1 MIQGHIVPAQE
12 KLMRVHIVLRV
23 RRQLH
28 GLMLAVALGGT
39 VGAPSVARATRAT
52 VGRVVMQTGTIR
64 GVVRDAQGSPVAS
77 AEVQW
82 LPSGA
87 VVRSKDDGSYTLS
100 SVPVGPVSVRV
111 RRIGYLATQ
120 REIELS
126 GRGTATADWT
136 LARAPQEMAVLTV
149 NARREPSDRRLAGYR
164 ARLEAK
170 RGGHFITRER
180 IEQSGNRSML
190 DAFRGIPGVRI
201 GTPPRGVNAGR
212 LVRFRSSTCQPLA
225 FIDGFAASAT
235 DFDFESIDLNMVEG
249 IEIYLSS
256 NSVPPELMGPRGLEQ
271 CGVVAVWS
279 RPAQARMPKAQ
290 GSDERRAELLKEL
303 AAGKV
308 LTAEQVDTAATLTNG
323 DLEVDYPEV
332 LWRTGVNGQ
341 ATVEFVI
348 DRTGRI
354 DWGTLA
360 VISATHAPFGAAV
373 MQALVPTRWVAA
385 LKGQSP
391 VAQLMVLT
399 IEFTHP
405 PSPPSMD
412 DSR

>member
-1 MIQGHIVPAQE
+1 MPLAT
-12 KLMRVHIVLRV
+12 VLRL
-23 RRQLH
+23 RGQLH
-28 GLMLAVALGGT
+28 RVALAAAIAGSVLAPAVAR
-39 VGAPSVARATRAT
+39 SATT
-52 VGRVVMQTGTIR
+52 RVMRQTGTIR
-64 GVVRDAQGSPVAS
+64 GIVRDGQGSPVAS

-87 VVRSKDDGSYTLS
+87 VVRSKEDGSYTLIG
-100 SVPVGPVSVRV
+100 VPVGPALVRV

-120 REIELS
+120 REITVS
-126 GRGTATADWT
+126 SQGTATADWK

-149 NARREPSDRRLAGYR
+149 NARKEPSDGRLAGYR

-212 LVRFRSSTCQPLA
+212 LVRFRSSTCQPLV
-225 FIDGFAASAT
+225 FIDGFAASAA

-249 IEIYLSS
+249 IELYLSS

-279 RPAQARMPKAQ
+279 RPAQARMPRAK
-290 GSDERRAELLKEL
+290 GTDERRAELLKEL

-360 VISATHAPFGAAV
+360 VISATHVPFGTAV
-373 MQALVPTRWVAA
+373 MQALVPTKWDAA
-385 LKGQSP
+385 IKGQSP
-391 VAQLMVLT
+391 VAQLVVLT

-405 PSPPSMD
+405 PLPPGAAFN
-412 DSR
+412 R

>member
-1 MIQGHIVPAQE
+1 MLVPT
-12 KLMRVHIVLRV
+12 LMRVRCQWHR
-23 RRQLH
+23 
-28 GLMLAVALGGT
+28 VALVAAIGGSLFAPTAARGATART
-39 VGAPSVARATRAT
+39 VRAVR
-52 VGRVVMQTGTIR
+52 QTGTIR
-64 GVVRDAQGSPVAS
+64 GVVRDAQGTPVAS
-77 AEVQW
+77 AEVLW

-87 VVRSKDDGSYTLS
+87 VVRSKDDGSYTLTG
-100 SVPVGPVSVRV
+100 VPVGPVYVRV

-120 REIELS
+120 REIAVS
-126 GRGTATADWT
+126 GPGTVTADWK
-136 LARAPQEMAVLTV
+136 LARAPQEMAVLQV
-149 NARREPSDRRLAGYR
+149 NARREPSDARLAGYR

-212 LVRFRSSTCQPLA
+212 LVRFRSSTCQPLV
-225 FIDGFAASAT
+225 FIDGFAASAA

-256 NSVPPELMGPRGLEQ
+256 NSVPPDLIGPRGLEQ

-279 RPAQARMPKAQ
+279 RPAQARLPKAKAT
-290 GSDERRAELLKEL
+290 DDRRAELLREL

-308 LTAEQVDTAATLTNG
+308 LTAEQVDTAATITNG
-323 DLEVDYPEV
+323 DLEVDYPEA

-348 DRTGRI
+348 DRTGRL

-360 VISATHAPFGAAV
+360 VVSATNPAFGAAI
-373 MQALVPTRWVAA
+373 MQALVPTKWDAA
-385 LKGQSP
+385 IKGQNT
-391 VAQLMVLT
+391 VAQLVVLT

-405 PSPPSMD
+405 PL
-412 DSR
+412 R